1 MRVLLTGPFGT
12 IGTRVLNELLARGH
26 NVSCFDLATK
36 LNRKIAKKYN
46 GRINMIWGDITDV
59 ASVNAAVSNQ
69 DAVIHLAAIIPMLSE
84 TNPTLAEKV
93 NVQGTQIVI
102 DAIAAQTMPPLMVFP
117 SSISVHGFSNTRI
130 PPCRLDTPMHA
141 QDNYAGHKIECE
153 KRLRDSNIPWVIVR
167 IGACV
172 DALNVKSGDE
182 ADMLRH
188 MFTLDVD
195 TRIEYLHPHDA
206 ALAMANAISN
216 ATAVTGKT
224 LFLGSGKSS
233 QTSWLEFVNLMPRAM
248 GLADLP
254 ASAFGREPYY
264 TDWMDTTESQQL
276 LQFQQ
281 LGLDGYKKELA
292 HKWRYLRILLWPF
305 RGLVRKYMLTFS
317 TAYKEHLKNTQ

>member
-12 IGTRVLNELLARGH
+12 IGTRVLNELLERGH
-26 NVSCFDLATK
+26 TVSCFDLDNK
-36 LNRKIAKKYN
+36 LNRKIAKRYQ
-46 GRINMIWGDITDV
+46 GRITMIWGDITDT
-59 ASVNAAVSNQ
+59 ASVNAAIKNQ

-84 TNPTLAEKV
+84 TNPKLAEKV

-102 DAIAAQTMPPLMVFP
+102 DAIAAQHPSPLLVFP
-117 SSISVHGFSNTRI
+117 SSISVHGFSNDRA
-130 PPCRLDTPMHA
+130 PPCRVDTPMDARDH
-141 QDNYAGHKIECE
+141 YAGHKIECE
-153 KRLRDSNIPWVIVR
+153 KRLRASNIPWVIVR

-182 ADMLRH
+182 TAMLRH

-206 ALAMANAISN
+206 ALAMTNAIDNS
-216 ATAVTGKT
+216 AAVQGKT

-233 QTSWLEFVNLMPRAM
+233 QTSWLEFVNIMPRAM
-248 GLADLP
+248 GIGEFP
-254 ASAFGREPYY
+254 ASAFGKEHYY

-276 LQFQQ
+276 LNFQQ

-292 HKWRYLRILLWPF
+292 QKWRFLRILLWPF
-305 RGLVRKYMLTFS
+305 RGLIRKYMLKFS
-317 TAYKEHLKNTQ
+317 AQKT